1 MVLKK
6 ISMSIPIFYIFGVPD
21 GFNLFHGDADDTVY
35 FQSFYDASK
44 ENTKLT
50 IHRRANGHVSY
61 SYLKYRLYSSEG
73 RAGAFFGI
81 SIVFNGYYC
90 YDVTKLFRL
99 FDSVYSEV
107 VLKNKVLLEE
117 IHGNP
122 NVQAKFLIRTF
133 NEQELEVRNIESIFL
148 KNIEKKFAND
158 IYPLDFSFKVGKP
171 NLIRKMNTKVDCNT
185 LLEALRNYSWVSISP
200 EYPLEFIDEISED
213 GKKILIDKSVKI
225 KDDIINIYNTILSN
239 NIDLVRSNINILK
252 RELNDIQKTI
262 QKYLNNQPDLINIKQ
277 KYDEIQSQL
286 NDLILAVEKNSTMKG
301 LVFDNIGEKEIIK
314 TIGNTNRPKVIEKI
328 HFLSKIKIL
337 PKFKKTLKMIII
349 IIMIVT
355 FGFVLKF
362 VLSDRNTNKL
372 TTEEYQQYTQDF
384 DKYLLYNDFE
394 KAWKELEK
402 LKSKSEIISEQQIHL
417 IAKVKSEVENMKNLN
432 TIDGWDKAIDL
443 LQKSQMY
450 GNKELEIKSQEID
463 FVESKRL
470 LQANNAFPQYE
481 NVISLCNTILYST
494 CSDSIKSK
502 ATILLKSA
510 QLKVNESKILEKQKK
525 EVKKAD
531 NSTSSQMQI
540 LKNIVIQ
547 ISKCDVD
554 YQNPKDIKNGPFKV
568 GEKLIITAKQ
578 GKSDANGKD
587 WIIEGNEDKIIE
599 VNWLKN
605 PIRVDLKKAGSVK
618 LKYQDQSCTLTIR
631 R

>member
-1 MVLKK
+1 
-6 ISMSIPIFYIFGVPD
+6 MSIPIFYIFGVPD

-402 LKSKSEIISEQQIHL
+402 LKSKSENISEQQIHL

>member
-402 LKSKSEIISEQQIHL
+402 LKSKSENISEQQIHL